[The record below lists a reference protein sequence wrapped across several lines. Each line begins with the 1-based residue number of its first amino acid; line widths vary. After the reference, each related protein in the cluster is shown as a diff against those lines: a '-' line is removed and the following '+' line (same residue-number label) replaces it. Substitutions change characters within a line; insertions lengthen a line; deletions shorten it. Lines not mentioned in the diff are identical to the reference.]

1 MSGKAEEKDIT
12 KLEKLAN
19 SIKKSAICG
28 LGQTAPNPVLSTLKY
43 FREEYI
49 EHVSYNK
56 CRAGYCKALCSLKIN
71 PQKCKGCGICKKNCP
86 VNAITGEIKQPHVI
100 NQKVC
105 IKCGTCADK
114 CPFHAIEKETI

>member
-56 CRAGYCKALCSLKIN
+56 CRAGYCKALCLSLIH
-71 PQKCKGCGICKKNCP
+71 I
-86 VNAITGEIKQPHVI
+86 
-100 NQKVC
+100 
-105 IKCGTCADK
+105 
-114 CPFHAIEKETI
+114 

>member
-1 MSGKAEEKDIT
+1 MSGKAEERDIV

-43 FREEYI
+43 FRDEYV
-49 EHVSYNK
+49 EHVSYHK

-71 PQKCKGCGICKKNCP
+71 PDLCRGCGLCKKNCP
-86 VNAITGEIKQPHVI
+86 VGAITGEVKTPHVI
-100 NQKVC
+100 DQKIC

>member
-43 FREEYI
+43 FREEYM

-56 CRAGYCKALCSLKIN
+56 CRAGYCKALCSLQIN